1 MRLGALLEAVAAMR
15 MPAISFTG
23 HYISQRFS
31 LHESQSE
38 QRGGDNGI
46 SHASPGCDVHR
57 EQLLKEE
64 FARVRH
70 PQCLHVISFP
80 AKLEKNSETAH
91 FHHKYH
97 GRTIMVMVII
107 IMSIT
112 IIIIIIIFIIF
123 ITIIIIIIF
132 FIITITITITVIT
145 ITIIT

>member
-38 QRGGDNGI
+38 QRGGDKGI

-80 AKLEKNSETAH
+80 AKLEKNSEATH
-91 FHHKYH
+91 FHHQYH
-97 GRTIMVMVII
+97 GRTFMVMVMI
-107 IMSIT
+107 IMTIT
-112 IIIIIIIFIIF
+112 IIIILFII
-123 ITIIIIIIF
+123 
-132 FIITITITITVIT
+132 ITITITVIT